1 MLIDATDDL
10 FERLVSGAPLDGL
23 TVAEGGLEAPEVLA
37 MLQGLAAGL
46 RESIDPC
53 AWLMVEAGEVVGL
66 ISLTKPPTPEGAVEI
81 GYGVAESR
89 RGRGVAGRAVGDLL
103 VLARAHPDL
112 KAIIAETSPRN
123 LASQA
128 ALVRNGFVRT
138 GERFDAED
146 GDLICWRVEV

>member
-1 MLIDATDDL
+1 MLIDATDAL
-10 FERLVSGAPLDGL
+10 FARLVSGESLDGL

-37 MLQGLAAGL
+37 MLQGLAASL

-66 ISLTKPPTPEGAVEI
+66 ISLTKPPTAEGAVEI

-103 VLARAHPDL
+103 TLARAHPAL
-112 KAIIAETSPRN
+112 KTIIAETSPRN

-138 GERFDAED
+138 GERFDEED
-146 GDLICWRVEV
+146 GDLICWRAEV